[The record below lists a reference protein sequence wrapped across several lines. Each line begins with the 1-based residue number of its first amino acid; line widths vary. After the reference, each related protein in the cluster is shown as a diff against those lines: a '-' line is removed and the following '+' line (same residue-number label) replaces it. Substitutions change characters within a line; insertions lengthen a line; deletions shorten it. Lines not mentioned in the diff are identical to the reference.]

1 MEEKKIEE
9 TIEKTEEG
17 LGKRNRLIDR
27 AEFKL
32 GLTIFIAGALLI
44 IFYQIVAHYTGFK
57 SGLVNLGRII
67 SPFVYGFV
75 MAYLLSPVY
84 S

>member
-57 SGLVNLGRII
+57 SGLVNQIAFCLWLCDGLSII
-67 SPFVYGFV
+67 TGI
-75 MAYLLSPVY
+75 
-84 S
+84 